1 MPTQLP
7 PSLQRLLGGPGGP
20 DELEAGFKGS
30 KIVTY
35 IGIMEKKNGNY
46 YSILGLY
53 RDNGTMG
60 LQISS
65 SWGANWNFRFSSGG
79 SKVGSM

>member
-20 DELEAGFKGS
+20 EELEAGFKVS

-35 IGIMEKKNGNY
+35 IGIMEKKMETTIVDWVYIGIMEKKMETTIVY
-46 YSILGLY
+46 
-53 RDNGTMG
+53 
-60 LQISS
+60 
-65 SWGANWNFRFSSGG
+65 WGYIGMMELWACRF
-79 SKVGSM
+79 